1 MNQGKYV
8 FKQLMSFVSR
18 YEFNKCVARYGGNR
32 RVRHL
37 GCWQQFLSLAFG
49 QLTHRESLRDIV
61 ICLKAQENKLY
72 HLGFKQPV
80 ARSTLSDANQQRD
93 WRIYADFAQVLIK
106 EAIAL
111 YAAHE
116 DDTRLF
122 SQPVYALD
130 SSLIRLCLNIFFWAK
145 YRKGTAAIKIHALL
159 NVETAIPHFIHITDG
174 LTHDVNILK
183 ALDFEPGAFY
193 VMDRAYVDFEQ
204 LFRLHQ
210 AQAFFVLRAKKNL
223 QFKRQYSRSKSDQEG
238 IQADQIGVLTGFY
251 AQKHYPEKL
260 RRIKAKDPDSGSVI
274 VILTNHMSLEA
285 QQIALIYRNRWQIEL
300 FFKWIK
306 QHLRIKSLW
315 GQSENAVM
323 IHIYSALC
331 TYLIVAIVRKR
342 LNIQQSLYEIL
353 QILSVSP
360 FDKTPLNQ
368 LFTNQKL
375 QNEKNDIHKQL
386 SIWDL

>member
-1 MNQGKYV
+1 MNQGQYV

-18 YEFNKCVARYGGNR
+18 YEFNKCVARYNGNH

-61 ICLKAQENKLY
+61 ICLEAQGKKLY
-72 HLGFKQPV
+72 HLGFKQAV

-93 WRIYADFAQVLIK
+93 WRIYADFSQVLIK
-106 EAIAL
+106 EAVAL
-111 YAAHE
+111 YADE
-116 DDTRLF
+116 ESEFFSL

-145 YRKGTAAIKIHALL
+145 YRKATAAIKIHTLL
-159 NVETAIPHFIHITDG
+159 DVKTSIPHFIHITDG

-183 ALDFEPGAFY
+183 ELTFEPGAFY
-193 VMDRAYVDFEQ
+193 VMDRAYVDFDQ

-210 AQAFFVLRAKKNL
+210 ATAFFVLRAKKNL
-223 QFKRQYSRSKSDQEG
+223 QFKRQYSRPKEGQSG
-238 IQADQIGVLTGFY
+238 IQADQTGVLTGFY
-251 AQKHYPEKL
+251 AKKAYPEKL
-260 RRIKAKDPDSGSVI
+260 RRIKAKDPESGSTI

-306 QHLRIKSLW
+306 QHLRIKSFW

-331 TYLIVAIVRKR
+331 TYLIVAIVRKK
-342 LNIQQSLYEIL
+342 LNIQQSLYEML

-360 FDKTPLNQ
+360 FVKTPLNQ
-368 LFTNQKL
+368 LFTNQKI
-375 QNEKNDIHKQL
+375 QNSKNDNHNQL